1 MNDSD
6 NQDLEE
12 TLIGRPIAA
21 PSNENNDL
29 AAELQAE
36 EGQDQ
41 TNIEGELGSSIQIA
55 PTANNS
61 VLASKLDDDP
71 FLFIELGDR
80 IVIDSNIG
88 RTSGIVYYRSED
100 LIRVLPDGVSNILR
114 DFPVSQ
120 TEQGEVFDE
129 DLGVTVAYV
138 IEKRKF
144 DSFVEQRDIQLGQT
158 IETIN
163 SSGDIDKKFTVTLVD
178 EENDAIE
185 VEDESGATERIEFGF
200 YGIPLDESFII
211 LRVRQE
217 PANTEPQD
225 QQISPELREG
235 EDEDEDELEELP
247 KPKIKIIGYL
257 TLTKATVFKEAP
269 ATQQRFPD
277 NLQKTDALNDFL
289 NMLDPALQKDPKA
302 IREIRH
308 LVETLFYL
316 KQATVSY
323 NDDGSVKGQ
332 QEVSAI
338 TIADL
343 IRRTNV
349 PLGRPILDVA
359 KKLYLTSSDEA
370 IDTGDNEQALEGE
383 EYYFINQRNELN
395 QSVDNKGAIVS
406 SDMSGAQNGQIT
418 QFWYNLSTTSKQ
430 YQSTFVP
437 NNTAEPLWKAN
448 YDSEFFRNQLPDLSS
463 PSIDGYIP
471 PEKESGATEPIFDK
485 VSFGIERALTT
496 TYRKGTERKKQL
508 LIPEENATM
517 KGYLIFPQKVVAHMG
532 KSRSGS
538 IAVDSGRSQLPPK
551 TTRQILEEVG
561 DAQEVGTSND
571 LILLDVNGNTLG
583 NIPLKDYI
591 EGLTIPSL
599 GLGDTFKTL
608 EQYGIDNLELTPDI
622 INVLEDKIEAYQ
634 SQLLG
639 TLTKLREEL
648 ASSEIQEP
656 SENNLIDNLTLFEG
670 SIRDEPTLVED
681 METFERINPSLS
693 KSDIARVAYLLK
705 KHSDYFQVA
714 VGKNSVYTAKER
726 IQSTR
731 NMFLESLEIA
741 KLLKIKKTEGGEPP
755 MPNKCEHVA
764 KLNTIRKQYD
774 DNDRFQLLTKFFAYY
789 QGDRQDNWIN
799 CNRCER
805 QLLCVHERLLIQAFL
820 NPAEKDGIFKEIV
833 LNFSG
838 GQFQGKYICK
848 NCGQAIRDIDFD
860 TNLEYDDEG
869 KPMSGRAILEDKDAK
884 LQDKINKMISAPV
897 GTKEDEIENFDK
909 DEEVQGKTALQLTE
923 KEREYYSYIS
933 EISERIGIVLRDDH
947 MKRAITRTMNLVAKL
962 HTREQYKKFKEKNPA
977 LADYDVML
985 SRETLYACAAFLL
998 LEIQLARPPYP
1009 IHRPLHGCRDPG
1021 FDGYPIDPDIDK
1033 KQGINYISCALATI
1047 HRNDAPWNKT
1057 GFHSKKGV
1065 TLESKV
1071 TTIAQSVLRIIK
1083 NNVSNDEIQQQIS
1096 DKKKFLLQLAGKEAM
1111 TIQIKDEIPATFLPE
1126 QIILSRSKA
1135 AENAVIP
1142 EVANLMGEKGKSA
1155 VAKQWIRQSHELALK
1170 TASLIR
1176 GSPLIETT
1184 CCLSNISK
1192 PNTFWDNATD
1202 LPQLDK
1208 RRLIP
1213 KVQGAFLQ
1221 VHYNPRPMES
1231 LLVQPDSDIYYRV
1244 FLKYCFQGPRF
1255 GYLHEPGLTNKCY
1268 WCGFQFPSNP
1278 NILDTDTEGKSALI
1292 TQSVKTDSEEFIAL
1306 LDKIHQVNSVQ
1317 SIKPRKISS
1326 MEEIMNE
1333 FSKITPPPTEN
1344 WNQVIMDTSTAFSR
1358 MPKDVNAGDIAAAL
1372 IEISNESGQSED
1384 IVKLRIKPDF
1394 AEILDEITR
1403 LPWLNFYQVLQTYF
1417 IIPFKRILTQFSTDS
1432 LFIPAELKISEL
1444 HTQDIKKFI
1453 DIDVS
1458 LISYKGEAVR
1468 KPTALFARSK
1478 LSYFVEQMGA
1488 LLPYKNKIRPTVVP
1502 GRYESLMYIQRAILY
1517 GPIATLIDPSSIPP
1531 GAESLSS
1538 LRSVADPSMTLIL
1551 ELINFTLNKYRRE
1564 KLSFDDKQIKE
1575 LIAVRNEKERVN
1587 VIKKF
1592 DRMTDE
1598 ERAVELM
1605 NKKLGLGDWAVGG
1618 TKVIYAYDA
1627 DYYDLERSK
1636 REQAGIID
1644 FPGLGPDEMVSLD
1657 GRPVDGIGL
1666 FEYGGDAEYEREG
1679 GYNFEQTGEDDA

>member
-1 MNDSD
+1 MNDSS
-6 NQDLEE
+6 NQEFEE
-12 TLIGRPIAA
+12 TLDGQ
-21 PSNENNDL
+21 PSIDASSGQNNELDRQ
-29 AAELQAE
+29 LQAE
-36 EGQDQ
+36 EGEDQ
-41 TNIEGELGSSIQIA
+41 NNIEGELGSSIQIA
-55 PTANNS
+55 PTADGS
-61 VLASKLDDDP
+61 ILVSKIEDDP

-80 IVIDSNIG
+80 VVIDSNIG
-88 RTSGIVYYRSED
+88 RTSGTVYYRSED
-100 LIRVLPDGVSNILR
+100 LIRILPDGVSNILR

-144 DSFVEQRDIQLGQT
+144 ESFVEQRDIHLGQT
-158 IETIN
+158 VETIN
-163 SSGDIDKKFTVTLVD
+163 SSGNFDKRYIVTLVD
-178 EENDAIE
+178 EENDA
-185 VEDESGATERIEFGF
+185 VELQDESGTTERIEFGF
-200 YGIPLDESFII
+200 YGIPLDESFVI

-217 PANTEPQD
+217 ATTNQEQPA
-225 QQISPELREG
+225 ELEQVAERDE
-235 EDEDEDELEELP
+235 EDEEEIQELP

-302 IREIRH
+302 IREVRH

-323 NDDGSVKGQ
+323 NDDGTVQGQ
-332 QEVSAI
+332 KEVSAI

-343 IRRTNV
+343 IQRTNV

-359 KKLYLTSSDEA
+359 KKLYLTSSEEA
-370 IDTGDNEQALEGE
+370 VDTGDNNTILEGE
-383 EYYFINQRNELN
+383 EYFFINQRNEIN
-395 QSVDNKGAIVS
+395 QMVQNKGPLVS

-418 QFWYNLSTTSKQ
+418 QFWYNLSTASKQ

-448 YDSEFFRNQLPDLSS
+448 YDSEFFRNQLPDLTS

-471 PEKESGATEPIFDK
+471 PELGSGATEPIFDK
-485 VSFGIERALTT
+485 VSFGLERALST
-496 TYRKGTERKKQL
+496 TYRKGMERKRQVL
-508 LIPEENATM
+508 NPEENATM
-517 KGYLIFPQKVVAHMG
+517 KGYLIFPQKVVAHIG
-532 KSRSGS
+532 KIRSGS
-538 IAVDSGRSQLPPK
+538 IAIDSGRSQLTPK
-551 TTRQILEEVG
+551 TTKQILEEVG

-599 GLGDTFKTL
+599 GLGDTFRTL

-622 INVLEDKIEAYQ
+622 ITVLEQKIESYQ

-639 TLTKLREEL
+639 TLSKLREEL
-648 ASSEIQEP
+648 SKSEIQEP
-656 SENNLIDNLTLFEG
+656 EENNLIDDLTIFEG
-670 SIRDEPTLVED
+670 NIRNEPTLVED
-681 METFERINPSLS
+681 IETFERINPSLS

-714 VGKNSVYTAKER
+714 IGKNSVYTAKER

-741 KLLKIKKTEGGEPP
+741 KLLKLKKTEAGEPP

-764 KLNTIRKQYD
+764 KLSTIRKQYD

-805 QLLCVHERLLIQAFL
+805 QLLCVHERLLIQAFI
-820 NPAEKDGIFKEIV
+820 NPAEKDTIFKEIV

-897 GTKEDEIENFDK
+897 GSKEEEVEDFDK
-909 DEEVQGKTALQLTE
+909 NETIKEKSGLELTE
-923 KEREYYSYIS
+923 KQKEYYSYIS

-947 MKRAITRTMNLVAKL
+947 MKKAITRSMNLVAKL

-1009 IHRPLHGCRDPG
+1009 VHRPLHGCRDPG
-1021 FDGYPIDPDIDK
+1021 FEGYPIDPDIDK
-1033 KQGINYISCALATI
+1033 KQGINYISCALASI
-1047 HRNDAPWNKT
+1047 YRNDAPWNKT

-1065 TLESKV
+1065 SLDAKV
-1071 TTIAQSVLRIIK
+1071 ATISQSILRIIK
-1083 NNVSNDEIQQQIS
+1083 SHVSNDEIQQQIS
-1096 DKKKFLLQLAGKEAM
+1096 DKKKFLLQLAGREAL
-1111 TIQIKDEIPATFLPE
+1111 TTQVKDEIPATFLPE
-1126 QIILSRSKA
+1126 QIIVSKSKA
-1135 AENAVIP
+1135 AENATIP
-1142 EVANLMGEKGKSA
+1142 EVANLMGEKGKYA

-1170 TASLIR
+1170 TAALIR

-1184 CCLSNISK
+1184 CCLSNISR
-1192 PNTFWDNATD
+1192 PNTFWDSATD

-1221 VHYNPRPMES
+1221 VHFNPRPMES

-1255 GYLHEPGLTNKCY
+1255 GYLHEPGLTNKCA

-1278 NILDTDTEGKSALI
+1278 NILDTDSEGKSALI
-1292 TQSVKTDSEEFIAL
+1292 TQSVKTDAEEFIAL
-1306 LDKIHQVNSVQ
+1306 LDKIHQVNSVE
-1317 SIKPRKISS
+1317 SIKARKISS

-1333 FSKITPPPTEN
+1333 FGDIIPGPTEN
-1344 WNQVIMDTSTAFSR
+1344 WKQVINDTTIAFTR
-1358 MPKDVNAGDIAAAL
+1358 MPKDVNVGDIAAAL

-1384 IVKLRIKPDF
+1384 VVKLRLKPDF
-1394 AEILDEITR
+1394 TDLIEEICR
-1403 LPWLNFYQVLQTYF
+1403 LPWLNFYQVIQTYF

-1432 LFIPAELKISEL
+1432 LFIPSELKISEL

-1458 LISYKGEAVR
+1458 LISYKGEAIR
-1468 KPTALFARSK
+1468 KPAALFARSK
-1478 LSYFVEQMGA
+1478 IAYFVEQLSV

-1502 GRYESLMYIQRAILY
+1502 GRYESLTYIQRAMLY
-1517 GPIATLIDPSSIPP
+1517 GPLATLIDPSSIPP

-1538 LRSVADPSMTLIL
+1538 LRSVADPSMTLLL

-1564 KLSFDDKQIKE
+1564 RLSFDDKQIKE

-1644 FPGLGPDEMVSLD
+1644 FPGLGPDESVALD
-1657 GRPVDGIGL
+1657 GRPVDGLGL
-1666 FEYGGDAEYEREG
+1666 FEYGDDGDYEREG